1 MIILLSK
8 IQKTIENILCI
19 CVCVESIFVYEM
31 IKIAGKPPDVDHP
44 FGHCRA
50 ETIAS
55 NVIGISLIFG
65 GIMISWEVF
74 AEFGRG
80 KTVGLLMIVG
90 ALVAVGSKWLLSY
103 CTSTVGKKYKNQVL
117 VANGKHYFSDVLTS
131 VAVLIGGILIY
142 TTKINFFDSIA
153 SFFVTAFIVY
163 MGIDVLKPGIEEIM
177 EKQENPE
184 MIDGIKKIAMDL
196 SVSNPLISNSKSEK
210 IGIFPM

>member
-8 IQKTIENILCI
+8 IQKTIENILGI

-31 IKIAGKPPDVDHP
+31 IKIAGKPPDA

-50 ETIAS
+50 ETIAP
-55 NVIGISLIFG
+55 NVIGISLIFA

-103 CTSTVGKKYKNQVL
+103 YTSTVGKKYKNQVL

-153 SFFVTAFIVY
+153 SFFVAAFIVY

-210 IGIFPM
+210 VGIFPM